1 MDKFCNYYPLF
12 NQILNIVIKKITYL
26 IFFVSVLSYGQ
37 SSDPIHNKIDSLE
50 NLLSLSQDEKKVQ
63 LLNALAGQYISIS
76 KDTAKYYAESA
87 LKLAVSYNLPYEK
100 AIAWFHLGKIFYFN
114 DSLNQAL
121 DALNQAYPILYSF
134 KDSTNLYR
142 VFNYLGYIYFDIGEY
157 DKAIEY
163 QNLSLEIEKNINNQ
177 RETVARLIDIGTVYE
192 YSGNYQKAL
201 AYYNQALKLQR
212 EIEDKEGIANVLNYL
227 GNVYH
232 TWSKYE
238 KALEYYLESLKIQ
251 EELNFQ
257 KGIAIAVNNIG
268 VIYYDWG
275 NLDKALKYFTQG
287 LEIEKKLED
296 NLGIAQSIN
305 NIAIIYDEKGNRK
318 KALEYYDRSFELAKT
333 VNDKVSMAIAL
344 SNIGEFYKTD
354 KQFDKAM
361 DYYQKSLQLDKEI
374 NNRKNIG
381 ETYNLIGSLY
391 SEQGNYT
398 KALEYYNKSLTII
411 KPLNLLLAMAENYKG
426 MSEAYNKIGNYKKAY
441 EYHVDYHK
449 INDSVFNETLA
460 KQLSMLQTSYEID
473 KKEKEIKLLNAE
485 KNLNELEI
493 NEKKEQITRQRNIGL
508 GLIIGVSVI
517 VIFSIMLFRQF
528 RLKKEALVILD
539 AQYKEIN
546 ENRKKLLIAKEKAEE
561 SNKLKS
567 AFLINLSHE
576 IRTPMNGIIGLSEML
591 KDTRSNKEEHDFYIK
606 SIQSSSNLLLTLV
619 NNTLDIASIETG
631 QLIIRKSNH
640 NISKLLKQI
649 YAHTMEEK
657 KHMGKESIDFELTL
671 DQDCKDLE
679 AQIDEKRL
687 AQVIE
692 NLLNNAFKYT
702 EQGYVELGFKTSNKS
717 LHFYIKDTGIGIPE
731 DKFDIIF
738 DRFRQIDDSL
748 TRKYGGTG
756 LGLSISKE
764 LITLMEGKIW
774 VESEIGKGTTFFFEI
789 SYEPA
794 T

>member
-1 MDKFCNYYPLF
+1 M
-12 NQILNIVIKKITYL
+12 IKKITYL
-26 IFFVSVLSYGQ
+26 FLFVSVLSYGQ
-37 SSDPIHNKIDSLE
+37 SSYPIRNKIDSLE

-87 LKLAVSYNLPYEK
+87 LKLSVSYNLPYDK
-100 AIAWFHLGKIFYFN
+100 ALAWFHLGKIFYFN

-142 VFNYLGYIYFDIGEY
+142 VFNYLGYIYFDLGEY

-163 QNLSLEIEKNINNQ
+163 QNMSLEIEKNINNQ

-212 EIEDKEGIANVLNYL
+212 EIKDKEGIANVLNYL

-268 VIYYDWG
+268 VVYYDWG

-318 KALEYYDRSFELAKT
+318 KALEYYNKSFELAKK
-333 VNDKVSMAIAL
+333 VNDKVSMAISL
-344 SNIGEFYKTD
+344 SNIGEFYKTE

-361 DYYQKSLQLDKEI
+361 DYYQKSLQLDKGI
-374 NNRKNIG
+374 NNRKSIG

-391 SEQGNYT
+391 AEQGNYT
-398 KALEYYNKSLTII
+398 KALKYYKKSLTII

-508 GLIIGVSVI
+508 GLIIVVSVI

-567 AFLINLSHE
+567 AFLVNLSHE

-591 KDTRSNKEEHDFYIK
+591 KDTRSNKEEHDSYIK
-606 SIQSSSNLLLTLV
+606 SIQISSNLLLTLI
-619 NNTLDIASIETG
+619 NNTLDISSIETG

-649 YAHTMEEK
+649 YVHTMEEK
-657 KHMGKESIDFELTL
+657 KHMGKESIDFELTF
-671 DQDCKDLE
+671 DQDYKDLE

-702 EQGYVELGFKTSNKS
+702 EQGYVELGFKKSNKS
-717 LHFYIKDTGIGIPE
+717 LHFFVKDTGIGIPE

-738 DRFRQIDDSL
+738 DKFRQIDDSL

-764 LITLMEGKIW
+764 LISLMEGKIW